1 MPKNQEMNQVKQI
14 HPTHTPKLKIFRDWI
29 TKFTKNKEGC
39 SVSETE
45 KRKTIIPF
53 FFFFFF

>member
-45 KRKTIIPF
+45 KRKAN
-53 FFFFFF
+53 